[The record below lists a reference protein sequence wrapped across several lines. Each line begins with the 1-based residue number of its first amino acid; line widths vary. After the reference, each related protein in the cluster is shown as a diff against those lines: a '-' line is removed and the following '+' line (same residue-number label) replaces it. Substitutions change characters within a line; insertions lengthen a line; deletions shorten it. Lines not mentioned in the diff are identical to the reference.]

1 MDVFVFFSYLHGLP
15 YCILINLRVFCR
27 LPRIAGMK
35 ESQLSAEV
43 ELLQSS
49 DKSQRVS
56 RSPIS
61 MNFEV

>member
-1 MDVFVFFSYLHGLP
+1 
-15 YCILINLRVFCR
+15 
-27 LPRIAGMK
+27 MK

-49 DKSQRVS
+49 DKPQRVS

-61 MNFEV
+61 MNFEVSLGNTFFAGVKESVCLLTYEMVQQMAVY